1 MEKCPICGS
10 SGKDMVFAF
19 YCSNKECQN
28 FNTTQDEEVEVNKTS
43 NNIDDSDDY
52 LDVYSVYGFWPYGD

>member
-28 FNTTQDEEVEVNKTS
+28 FKQDEGVSQTCS
-43 NNIDDSDDY
+43 DNIDDSDDY